1 MSGKDFYL
9 NFELPKEYKPSPHI
23 ITEAPVGMDIFPE
36 FYEFNDIGKTYKHR
50 KATLILMKIE
60 EAKRS
65 HPNEKEFI
73 QELIDKY
80 NSIMKEIN

>member
-50 KATLILMKIE
+50 T
-60 EAKRS
+60 
-65 HPNEKEFI
+65 H
-73 QELIDKY
+73 Q
-80 NSIMKEIN
+80 